1 MRYCRYILAV
11 ILAIMV
17 FSIFT
22 QPAAAAEPTETAASD
37 AKPAADAE
45 EEKTEEEKKKEAY
58 EKELQAVY
66 QLPVQSNEL
75 EDWAQGPGTYGDAA
89 IVMEAG
95 SGAILYAKNI
105 DAREY
110 PASITKVLTALLA
123 YEYGDMN
130 SNVDDYEGGIVLS
143 WFRLCVNWYEGGQL
157 DLYASGYARDA
168 ARFLE

>member
-17 FSIFT
+17 FSVFT
-22 QPAAAAEPTETAASD
+22 QPAAAAEPPETAASD

-89 IVMEAG
+89 IVM
-95 SGAILYAKNI
+95 
-105 DAREY
+105 
-110 PASITKVLTALLA
+110 
-123 YEYGDMN
+123 
-130 SNVDDYEGGIVLS
+130 
-143 WFRLCVNWYEGGQL
+143 
-157 DLYASGYARDA
+157 
-168 ARFLE
+168 

>member
-17 FSIFT
+17 FSVFT

-105 DAREY
+105 DAKEY

-130 SNVDDYEGGIVLS
+130 SNVVITKEALS
-143 WFRLCVNWYEGGQL
+143 CLG
-157 DLYASGYARDA
+157 SG
-168 ARFLE
+168 